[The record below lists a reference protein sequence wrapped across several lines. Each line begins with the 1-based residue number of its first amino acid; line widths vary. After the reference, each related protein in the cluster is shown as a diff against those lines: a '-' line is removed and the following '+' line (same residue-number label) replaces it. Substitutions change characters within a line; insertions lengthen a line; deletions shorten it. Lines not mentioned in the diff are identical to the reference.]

1 MITYREAGEGDLKSV
16 LFFIRK
22 LAEYERMADEV
33 TATEALLRKWMFE
46 QKVAECILADDGE
59 KDIGFALYFYN
70 FSTFQGKAG
79 IYIEDIYV
87 LPEYRGSGI
96 GKTLISMV
104 AAEAVKR
111 GCGRVEWMCLDWN
124 EPSIEFYRSIGAES
138 LDDWTKFRLSGDA
151 LEKCGNDQNM

>member
-1 MITYREAGEGDLKSV
+1 
-16 LFFIRK
+16 
-22 LAEYERMADEV
+22 
-33 TATEALLRKWMFE
+33 
-46 QKVAECILADDGE
+46 
-59 KDIGFALYFYN
+59 
-70 FSTFQGKAG
+70 
-79 IYIEDIYV
+79 
-87 LPEYRGSGI
+87 
-96 GKTLISMV
+96 MV